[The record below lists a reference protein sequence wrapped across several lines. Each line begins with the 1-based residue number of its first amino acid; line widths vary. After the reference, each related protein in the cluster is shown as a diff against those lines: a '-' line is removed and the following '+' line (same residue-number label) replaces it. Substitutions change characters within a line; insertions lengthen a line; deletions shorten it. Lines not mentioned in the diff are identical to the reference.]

1 MKKLFSLKKL
11 SEYVGDNKDDIKEMI
26 NVFIDTTEPEVSKLK
41 ELAEKLE
48 WESVYKI
55 AHKIKPSFKVFE
67 MDEMIEIIDSIEL
80 QASQNNKDANL
91 DSKLNEFSEK
101 FNEIVSL
108 LRNEIQ

>member
-1 MKKLFSLKKL
+1 MKKLFSLEKL

-48 WESVYKI
+48 WENVYKI

-67 MDEMIEIIDSIEL
+67 MSEMIEIIDSIEVL
-80 QASQNNKDANL
+80 ASQNNKDANL
-91 DSKLNEFSEK
+91 DSKLNEFSKK
-101 FNEIVSL
+101 FNEIISL
-108 LRNEIQ
+108 LHNEIQ